1 MSPDRPPH
9 VLPVRRVTMQHD
21 QDLRSPVRCRRYFGR
36 YQLSPCRYL
45 VGGVPSI
52 WSPCRDGSHSPRL
65 GMGSDKLLDHLLPDH
80 RNRAVDEEIRSVHTA
95 LYAPYWPR
103 LRAFD
108 GAADLL
114 RACASRGLRVVLA
127 SSANDREMQAL
138 RDALDAEEAIAAS
151 TASTDVKESKP
162 MPDIVQ
168 IALERGE
175 VTSDAAVFV
184 GDSIWDMGAC
194 KRAGLAS
201 IALLT
206 GGTGREELP
215 EAGAVEIYEG
225 PAELFESLQNS
236 LLGP

>member
-1 MSPDRPPH
+1 MTKISAVLFDVDGTLVDTNYLHAVTWWEAFRQYGHH
-9 VLPVRRVTMQHD
+9 VAMARIHHA
-21 QDLRSPVRCRRYFGR
+21 
-36 YQLSPCRYL
+36 
-45 VGGVPSI
+45 I
-52 WSPCRDGSHSPRL
+52 